1 MPRLEFMILRLLRGF
16 SGGPVVKNPL
26 SSAGDAA
33 LISGQGTNILHGSE
47 LLSHMRPQLQSPC
60 ALMNYPTC
68 RN

>member
-1 MPRLEFMILRLLRGF
+1 MVLRLLTVF

-26 SSAGDAA
+26 SNAGDAA
-33 LISGQGTNILHGSE
+33 LISGQGTKILHGSE